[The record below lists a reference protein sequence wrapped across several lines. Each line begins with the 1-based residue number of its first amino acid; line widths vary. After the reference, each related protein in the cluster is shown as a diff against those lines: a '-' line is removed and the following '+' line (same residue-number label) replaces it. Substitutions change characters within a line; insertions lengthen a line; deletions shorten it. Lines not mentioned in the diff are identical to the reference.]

1 MVKVEILEELL
12 HNKNEDLLMQIC
24 QLKSLKGGA
33 VQMEKEMFGAV
44 FRSIK
49 GIPFAVT
56 YWDGQT
62 EQYGIS
68 EGTDLP
74 FRIIFNQPLNLLEMI
89 ADPETMFGEAYMDQK
104 VDVEGDFSALLNLL
118 LCNEDVFKESGT
130 HGFFRH
136 LIKSS
141 RARPVHEQKENVETS
156 YNLDSDF
163 FKLWL
168 DSTLSYSCAYFKS
181 PDDTLEQA
189 QLQKIDHIL
198 SKLNLK
204 ESETL
209 LDIGSGWGWLIIR
222 AARKYGV
229 RALGITLSEE
239 EEAKTRKRIEH
250 EGLED
255 RVEVRLADYRD
266 LAVQGLVFD
275 KILSV
280 GMFKYV
286 GKNYIPA
293 YFQCLQKMLKPGG
306 LSLLHT
312 ITRSRESATAT
323 WLEKYIFPQGY
334 IPSLREIV
342 WMLPDHV
349 FHLIDAESLRL
360 HYALTTACWAE
371 NFEKAAGKVRDRY
384 GEHFVRMWRLY
395 LLGCSNS
402 FKCSGLDVH
411 QLLFSKGVCNELPLV
426 RE

>member
-1 MVKVEILEELL
+1 
-12 HNKNEDLLMQIC
+12 
-24 QLKSLKGGA
+24 
-33 VQMEKEMFGAV
+33 MEKELFRSV

-62 EQYGIS
+62 EMYEAEIKQ
-68 EGTDLP
+68 DMP
-74 FRIIFNQPLNLLEMI
+74 FRIIFNEPLNLLKML
-89 ADPETMFGEAYMDQK
+89 ADYENQLGEAYMDGK

-118 LCNEDVFKESGT
+118 FCNEDVFKNTGN
-130 HGFFRH
+130 HG
-136 LIKSS
+136 LIQRLMKSH
-141 RARPVHEQKENVETS
+141 RRNPANKQEENVELS

-181 PDDTLEQA
+181 PEDTLEQA

-198 SKLNLK
+198 KKLHLQ
-204 ESETL
+204 EGETL

-229 RALGITLSEE
+229 KAVGITLSCDEVK
-239 EEAKTRKRIEH
+239 KTKKRIDH
-250 EGLED
+250 EGLGD
-255 RVEVRLADYRD
+255 QVEVRLADYRD
-266 LAVQGLVFD
+266 LAVEGQTFD

-286 GKNYIPA
+286 GKEYIPT
-293 YFQCLQKMLKPGG
+293 YFQCLQKMLKPQG

-312 ITRSRESATAT
+312 ITRSIESPTAT

-342 WMLPDHV
+342 WTLPEYS
-349 FHLIDAESLRL
+349 FHLIDTESLRL
-360 HYALTTACWAE
+360 HYALTTARWAE
-371 NFEKAAGKVRDRY
+371 NFDKAVDKVREKY

-395 LLGCSNS
+395 LWGCSSS

-411 QLLFSKGVCNELPLV
+411 QLLFSKGVCNDLPLE
-426 RE
+426 RPS